1 MRKVA
6 RKMVNAPR
14 EVIAL
19 PMTGIVDIDV
29 TISYMYVLASSQSF

>member
-6 RKMVNAPR
+6 KKMVNAPR

-19 PMTGIVDIDV
+19 PMTGIVDIDI
-29 TISYMYVLASSQSF
+29 TISYM